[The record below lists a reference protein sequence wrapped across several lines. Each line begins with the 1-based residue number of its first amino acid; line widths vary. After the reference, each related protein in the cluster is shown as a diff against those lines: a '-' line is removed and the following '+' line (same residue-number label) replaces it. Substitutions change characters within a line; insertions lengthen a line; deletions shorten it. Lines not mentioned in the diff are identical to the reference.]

1 LFGTAIA
8 AVNPHS
14 WTVRGDIVAAVL
26 LAQVHWADAVQAA
39 LFSTLETCEW
49 ADEIMFIISS
59 HQF

>member
-39 LFSTLETCEW
+39 LFSTLGTCEW

-59 HQF
+59 HQL